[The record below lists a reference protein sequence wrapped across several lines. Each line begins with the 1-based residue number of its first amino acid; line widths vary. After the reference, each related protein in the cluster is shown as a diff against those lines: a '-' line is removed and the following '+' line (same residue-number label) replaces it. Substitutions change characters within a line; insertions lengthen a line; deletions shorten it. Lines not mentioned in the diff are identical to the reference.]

1 VVGTAAFLAPGG
13 SRVVNWTQ
21 RILDFPV
28 RAAAVDD
35 FLCELRARGTGDLN
49 AVLAT
54 LNEGGLCR
62 QAVEFWTD
70 RGWIVV
76 APQTPLLAL
85 IGPSFDRSVTLRRFC
100 GEPASPYGAE
110 SRARAGTEAAVL
122 EEAEEVEE
130 QDADS

>member
-1 VVGTAAFLAPGG
+1 VAFSDL
-13 SRVVNWTQ
+13 SWTR

-28 RAAAVDD
+28 RAAAVDE
-35 FLCELRARGTGDLN
+35 FLKELRARGTGDLN

-62 QAVEFWTD
+62 QAVDYWTGS
-70 RGWIVV
+70 GWIVV

-85 IGPSFDRSVTLRRFC
+85 TGPEFDRAVSLRTFC
-100 GEPASPYGAE
+100 GDEPADDPV
-110 SRARAGTEAAVL
+110 EAAAGEIPVP

-130 QDADS
+130 HDGDS

>member
-1 VVGTAAFLAPGG
+1 
-13 SRVVNWTQ
+13 VNWTQ

-35 FLCELRARGTGDLN
+35 FLRELRARGTGDLN

-62 QAVEFWTD
+62 QAVEFWLD

-85 IGPSFDRSVTLRRFC
+85 IGPDFDRAVSLRSFC
-100 GEPASPYGAE
+100 GEPVSDRVRRRPEAV
-110 SRARAGTEAAVL
+110 TEVI

-130 QDADS
+130 HDGDS